1 MGNNIDIDALVKAL
15 EAITEK
21 LTGFVDT
28 TQVTDD
34 ELRKRNENLAKSV
47 AKEAGY
53 ARAQDGTL
61 TKLHDQSLQRIELE
75 KKLNKEIDAQ
85 FGAGKALAA

>member
-15 EAITEK
+15 EDITEK

-34 ELRKRNENLAKSV
+34 ELRKRNENL
-47 AKEAGY
+47 
-53 ARAQDGTL
+53 
-61 TKLHDQSLQRIELE
+61 
-75 KKLNKEIDAQ
+75 
-85 FGAGKALAA
+85 

>member
-34 ELRKRNENLAKSV
+34 ELRKRNENLSKSV

-53 ARAQDGTL
+53 ARDYFHAGPRGHKSFTERIINDFTT
-61 TKLHDQSLQRIELE
+61 TK
-75 KKLNKEIDAQ
+75 
-85 FGAGKALAA
+85 